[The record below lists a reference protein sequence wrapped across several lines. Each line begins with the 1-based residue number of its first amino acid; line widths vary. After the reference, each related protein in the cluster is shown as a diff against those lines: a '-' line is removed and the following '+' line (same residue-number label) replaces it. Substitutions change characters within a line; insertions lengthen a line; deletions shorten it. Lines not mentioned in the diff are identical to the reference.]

1 MTQIEWEVQ
10 KRFRTT
16 TINSAF
22 IIICHSPSLQF
33 SKLFRIIFIL
43 VIYILKLN
51 KIESKSLQK
60 LIRIPSTYIFF
71 YGNLNY
77 KRKVTINWITFSNRC

>member
-60 LIRIPSTYIFF
+60 LIRIPSTYI
-71 YGNLNY
+71 NLNY
-77 KRKVTINWITFSNRC
+77 KRKVTINSITFSNRC